1 MVIVF
6 LGAGIAALLIYSGTA
21 PAEIQSHYKKE
32 ECVKCHAARVKE
44 IATAGK
50 RHKNVPCIGCHPG
63 HPPEVKKPIEPC
75 SKCHQKTRKAHFEL
89 TGCLNCHKNP
99 HTPLNIT
106 FEGKD
111 ACLNCHML
119 QSELLR
125 DNESKHSLLDC
136 STCHR
141 VHRMVPQCT
150 QCHNPHSAEMV
161 VADCKKCH
169 KAHMPNVVTYAAD
182 IPPKF
187 CGACHVKPFELLG
200 ASKVKHHTLACAF
213 CHQAKH
219 KMMPRCQDCHGSPH
233 PAGIMTKFPKCGEC
247 HNSAHDLNNWHVAET
262 TDMLEEVPQ
271 VQVSSPHAR

>member
-1 MVIVF
+1 LTTLFPAVDCFGEVWHNPANSVFRGLRVAIKTGEQETPRFENYLQKAKMEKVKRSCLMVIVF
-6 LGAGIAALLIYSGTA
+6 LGAGISALLISSGTA
-21 PAEIQSHYKKE
+21 PAETKFHYTKE

-50 RHKNVPCIGCHPG
+50 RHRNVPCIGCHPG

-111 ACLNCHML
+111 ACLNCHLM

-125 DNESKHSLLDC
+125 DNVSKHSLLDC

-150 QCHNPHSAEMV
+150 QCHKPHSAE
-161 VADCKKCH
+161 
-169 KAHMPNVVTYAAD
+169 NVTRRTRRR
-182 IPPKF
+182 
-187 CGACHVKPFELLG
+187 
-200 ASKVKHHTLACAF
+200 S
-213 CHQAKH
+213 
-219 KMMPRCQDCHGSPH
+219 
-233 PAGIMTKFPKCGEC
+233 
-247 HNSAHDLNNWHVAET
+247 
-262 TDMLEEVPQ
+262 
-271 VQVSSPHAR
+271 